1 MHSPLRLKK
10 LNPLPRQVALKTGA
24 YPLVFIVLSGGQPMT
39 PSGQDTNHSQV
50 SLQQM
55 LVLIYT
61 AESPGASR
69 VK

>member
-24 YPLVFIVLSGGQPMT
+24 YPLVFVVLSGGQPTT
-39 PSGQDTNHSQV
+39 PSGQDTNHSV